1 MFMMMNGPYF
11 QRNVILT
18 RTTLAHGK
26 TTSFSERTN
35 HFENISEG
43 EGVAK
48 DMTSQRL

>member
-1 MFMMMNGPYF
+1 MMNGPYF

-43 EGVAK
+43 VAK